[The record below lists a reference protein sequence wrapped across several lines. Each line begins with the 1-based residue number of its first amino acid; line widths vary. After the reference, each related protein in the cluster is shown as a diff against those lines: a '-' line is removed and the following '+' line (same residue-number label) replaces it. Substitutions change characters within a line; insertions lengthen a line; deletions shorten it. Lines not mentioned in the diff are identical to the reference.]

1 MLNFEKLQK
10 LRCFANFFAKVKK
23 DITVSIIVKTKKNIS
38 EFYYG
43 MEKNR
48 LKVKTVIII
57 ALILLYKHQL
67 NTR

>member
-1 MLNFEKLQK
+1 MICSTNNFEKLQK
-10 LRCFANFFAKVKK
+10 LRCFTIFFAKVK
-23 DITVSIIVKTKKNIS
+23 ILQLVKTKRNIS
-38 EFYYG
+38 QFYYG

-48 LKVKTVIII
+48 LKVKTVKII

>member
-10 LRCFANFFAKVKK
+10 LRCFAIFFAKVKK

>member
-1 MLNFEKLQK
+1 MFCNL
-10 LRCFANFFAKVKK
+10 FAKVKK

-57 ALILLYKHQL
+57 ALILLYKH
-67 NTR
+67 R